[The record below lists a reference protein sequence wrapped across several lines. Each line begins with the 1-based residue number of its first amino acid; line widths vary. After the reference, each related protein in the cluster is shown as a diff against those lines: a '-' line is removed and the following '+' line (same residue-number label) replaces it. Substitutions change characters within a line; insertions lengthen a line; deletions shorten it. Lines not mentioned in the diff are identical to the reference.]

1 MQIDLVANHSN
12 ELLVDQIMNLK
23 KKQEELERVVDV
35 LAEQNKQILQDN
47 KRLWKRMKKTME
59 R

>member
-1 MQIDLVANHSN
+1 
-12 ELLVDQIMNLK
+12 MNLK

-47 KRLWKRMKKTME
+47 KRLWKRMKRTME